1 MYRAGVEWI
10 LGFRLRGARLLID
23 PCIPRAWGGFEIAFR
38 YHSSS
43 YEIRVSNPNG
53 VTKGVMGLTMD
64 GTSLPPGSELD
75 LVDDGA
81 THQVRIILG

>member
-1 MYRAGVEWI
+1 
-10 LGFRLRGARLLID
+10 
-23 PCIPRAWGGFEIAFR
+23 
-38 YHSSS
+38 
-43 YEIRVSNPNG
+43 
-53 VTKGVMGLTMD
+53 MD